1 MADKLKIS
9 NLARQ
14 RRKQQLKST
23 TSVSAVSNSVYTPAY
38 LEELRQSTSA
48 ANSTTGSTPVSRSI
62 TPSKTIEDDVIIN
75 VTEQVEQDDKDDE
88 AYIALDKEEQE
99 VVRNDFDMEGKF

>member
-1 MADKLKIS
+1 M
-9 NLARQ
+9 
-14 RRKQQLKST
+14 
-23 TSVSAVSNSVYTPAY
+23 
-38 LEELRQSTSA
+38 
-48 ANSTTGSTPVSRSI
+48 SRST